1 MLLEMPSMRIAV
13 VTTSYPAYPGDP
25 SGHFVQAEARALAR
39 AHEVAVIAPR
49 HGAAVTDTR
58 EGGSLRLH
66 WVDGG
71 DAFGWPGVAARLRER
86 PLRAVGALRWAWGA
100 RWALALLGPFDRIV
114 AHWSVPCGWP
124 VAAGTR
130 AELELVS
137 HGADVRALVAAP
149 APLRGAVVRALA
161 TRASAW
167 RFVSEDL
174 LAKLTSRLA
183 SHDARR
189 VERIA
194 EIKPCAI
201 EMPDV
206 RARVAERRAEHAD
219 KPLYV
224 CVARL
229 VASKRVERAIEHLA
243 PRPAEARLVIV
254 GDGPERERLEALA
267 RLHKVDARF
276 VGKLE
281 RAEALAWIGAA
292 KALLQTSDSEGL
304 ATVVRE
310 AEALGVPTVDLAE
323 EQQPGLD
330 NPS

>member
-1 MLLEMPSMRIAV
+1 MRVAV

-25 SGHFVQAEARALAR
+25 CGHFVEAEARAMGG
-39 AHEVAVIAPR
+39 AHVVTVIAPR
-49 HGAAVTDTR
+49 PSAASVAATEGATR
-58 EGGSLRLH
+58 VH
-66 WVDGG
+66 WVEAG
-71 DAFGWPGVAARLRER
+71 DAFGWPGVAARVREQ
-86 PLRAVGALRWAWGA
+86 PLRALAVAGWAWRARRALGAL
-100 RWALALLGPFDRIV
+100 GPWDRVV

-149 APLRGAVVRALA
+149 PPLRRAVARALA
-161 TRASAW
+161 SRASTW
-167 RFVSEDL
+167 RFVSEPL
-174 LAKLTSRLA
+174 LAKLTDALGQD
-183 SHDARR
+183 DARR

-194 EIKPCAI
+194 EVRPCAI

-206 RARVAERRAEHAD
+206 RARVAERRTEHAD

-243 PRPAEARLVIV
+243 PSRADARLVIV
-254 GDGPERERLEALA
+254 GDGPDRGRLEALA
-267 RLHKVDARF
+267 HALRVDARF
-276 VGKLE
+276 VGKLD
-281 RAEALAWIGAA
+281 RSEALAWIGAA
-292 KALLQTSDSEGL
+292 KALLQTSDCEGL

-310 AEALGVPTVDLAE
+310 AEALGVPTVDLA
-323 EQQPGLD
+323 
-330 NPS
+330 